1 MRSLPGSLLSGKQ
14 GESEL
19 KTQKTHPERHVE
31 PGQGKSIHGGNGL
44 VRDVLDMQGT
54 RVFVLGDLILDS
66 YIEGS
71 VDRIS
76 PEAPVP
82 VVRVRSRRD
91 VLGGAGN
98 VAANIRAMGG
108 EAVLAGRVGCDVP
121 GERFLAL
128 TRALGIDGGGLLVS
142 DTVSTTQ
149 KTRVLASSQQVI
161 RLDDECVEPLS
172 AADEDR
178 LVKFFEGFLKGSG
191 GPRAVVLSDYDKGV
205 LTPRLIQ
212 AIISRA
218 RDAQVPVITDPKKRD
233 LSVYSGSTILKPN
246 RQEALTLP
254 GLHGALSRA
263 EGDFREP
270 GVLKVLQQQSGAENI
285 VLSLSA
291 DGIVCGG
298 ALTGGVVVHYPSA
311 VLRVA
316 DVSGA
321 GDTVVAL
328 LAMGMAAGLSLE
340 RATELGNVAA
350 GLVCGK
356 PGTATVT
363 PSELINGYHL
373 AAPEHSREKILSP
386 EAARELS
393 ARLKAEGC
401 EVVFTNGCFDL
412 LHPGHVACLAAAR
425 RLGHFLFVGLN
436 ADESVRRLKG
446 PERPVQSEQSRAQV
460 LSALACVDFVVV
472 FSEDTPLELIGMIRP
487 NVLVKGGD
495 YALGQIVGATEV
507 KAWGG
512 RVETIPLVP
521 DQSTTQIIARS
532 QTSGSG
538 LGGAP

>member
-1 MRSLPGSLLSGKQ
+1 MVSCKQ

-19 KTQKTHPERHVE
+19 KTQKKHPEQSADPV
-31 PGQGKSIHGGNGL
+31 QGRNMQAGSSL
-44 VRDVLDMQGT
+44 VREVLDMQGT

-98 VAANIRAMGG
+98 VAANIRALGG
-108 EAVLAGRVGCDVP
+108 EVVLAGRVGCDVS
-121 GERFLAL
+121 GQRFVSLA
-128 TRALGIDGGGLLVS
+128 RALGIDSVGLLVS
-142 DTVSTTQ
+142 ETVPTTQ

-161 RLDDECVEPLS
+161 RLDDESVEPLS
-172 AADEDR
+172 VADEDR
-178 LVKFFEGFLKGSG
+178 LLKVFDGFIKARG
-191 GPRAVVLSDYDKGV
+191 GPCAVVLSDYDKGV

-212 AIISRA
+212 EIIDRA
-218 RDAQVPVITDPKKRD
+218 RHAQVSVITDPKKRD
-233 LSVYSGSTILKPN
+233 LSVYRGSTILKPN
-246 RQEALTLP
+246 RHEALTLP
-254 GLHGALSRA
+254 GLHGALGCA
-263 EGDFREP
+263 EGGFREP
-270 GVLKVLQQQSGAENI
+270 GVLKILQNQSGAENI

-298 ALTGGVVVHYPSA
+298 ALTGGSVVHYPSA

-386 EAARELS
+386 EVARELS
-393 ARLKAEGC
+393 LRLKAEGC

-436 ADESVRRLKG
+436 SDDSVRRLKG
-446 PERPVQSEQSRAQV
+446 TERPVQSEQSRAQV

-472 FSEDTPLELIGMIRP
+472 FSEDTPLELIGMIQP
-487 NVLVKGGD
+487 DVLVKGGD
-495 YALGQIVGATEV
+495 YTLGQIVGGDEV
-507 KAWGG
+507 KTWGG

-532 QTSGSG
+532 RASLSSRSS
-538 LGGAP
+538 AP